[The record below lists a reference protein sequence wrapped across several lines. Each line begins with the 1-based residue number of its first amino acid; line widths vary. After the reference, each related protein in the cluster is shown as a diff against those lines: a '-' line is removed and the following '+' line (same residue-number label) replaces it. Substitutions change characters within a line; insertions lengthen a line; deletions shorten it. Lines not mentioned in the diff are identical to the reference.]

1 MAVRP
6 ARVTAPADSTPAVG
20 PEVLAA
26 ALSASPEATVLLD
39 EQGRCVYVN
48 PAACTVLGVPAD
60 DLHGR
65 PLPFADGGAAPA
77 GPRGPTRGGRRARRA
92 IASSSSAGDRSAPA
106 TAAR

>member
-6 ARVTAPADSTPAVG
+6 ADVTTPGGSTPAVG

-26 ALSASPEATVLLD
+26 ALSASPAGHALLD

-48 PAACTVLGVPAD
+48 PAACALLGVAAEE
-60 DLHGR
+60 LLGR
-65 PLPFADGGAAPA
+65 PLPFEDGGPAPHGSDALAATGAPV
-77 GPRGPTRGGRRARRA
+77 
-92 IASSSSAGDRSAPA
+92 IASWSSAADRSPPAA